1 MKIKL
6 RGLKFKVPIIIEP
19 DSVGFH
25 AYSPALKGLHM
36 GGDTEE
42 EALKN
47 ARDAA
52 IAYLESL
59 IAHGDPI
66 PLDIMELEEAKTT
79 LQDSKSYHL
88 EEVKIDCQ

>member
-1 MKIKL
+1 MKVKVK
-6 RGLKFKVPIIIEP
+6 GLKFKVPIIIEP

-52 IAYLESL
+52 IAYLESM
-59 IAHGDPI
+59 ISHGDPI
-66 PLDIMELEEAKTT
+66 PLDIMELKGAKTA
-79 LQDSKSYHL
+79 LPDNKSYHV